1 MNRHAT
7 RPSSRGTSLVEALV
21 ALAVMAFGML
31 AVLGIQAT
39 LRSNSDVSKQRSE
52 AVRIAQEAMES
63 ARAFSTIDTTAGQMA
78 YADIADTVG
87 VPVVGHFDYT
97 TNTTFTLTQGLV
109 PRTNPDRKELQVRVA
124 WTDRNDVPQS
134 VELNG
139 IIGANDPR
147 VSLALGAQPKG
158 IPERQPWGRHR
169 GIPPQAKG
177 IGGGL
182 SVFKP
187 PVRDTDNGA
196 IVWVINDLT
205 GLIVGICDSITTR
218 QEDLTATDVEN
229 CNDNTTAQILSGYVR
244 FSTEPTQPTAAESEN
259 PTSTALNLSIG
270 LDLTSTGHPWPY
282 RRCFDDAPT
291 NPDAAAL
298 TTVVRY
304 YCAVYSN
311 ASRVWSGTSTVLPRD
326 FNGADLNG
334 DDYVAWVIAS
344 DADDAAVTR
353 FRVCRYTPATSDAQ
367 DIPNRQHP
375 RSYTN
380 VTALEPL
387 TNQNFLVIRA
397 GDGTVP
403 FQCPTDV
410 AADPAAGNFVNS
422 NTLTHQPPPS

>member
-1 MNRHAT
+1 MKRQRNPR
-7 RPSSRGTSLVEALV
+7 SSRGTSLVEALV

-31 AVLGIQAT
+31 AVLGIQTT
-39 LRSNSDVSKQRSE
+39 LRGNSDVAKQRSE

-63 ARAFSTIDTTAGQMA
+63 ARAFSTIDTTAGQVA
-78 YADIADTVG
+78 YADVADTVG
-87 VPVVGHFDYT
+87 VPVVGYT
-97 TNTTFTLTQGLV
+97 TNTTFAVSQAVV
-109 PRTNPDRKELQVRVA
+109 PRTNPDRKELRIRVD
-124 WTDRNDVPQS
+124 WTDRNGEPQR

-139 IIGANDPR
+139 VIGANDPR

-169 GIPPQAKG
+169 GIPPQAIG

-182 SVFKP
+182 SAFKP
-187 PVRDTDNGA
+187 PVRDTDNGS
-196 IVWVINDLT
+196 IVWVINNLT
-205 GLIVGICDSITTR
+205 GLIVGICDSINTR

-244 FSTEPTQPTAAESEN
+244 FSTDLTQPTASESEN

-291 NPDAAAL
+291 TRIAAES

-311 ASRVWSGTSTVLPRD
+311 PERVWSGTSTVLPRA
-326 FNGADLNG
+326 FNGEFL
-334 DDYVAWVIAS
+334 AWTIAG
-344 DADDAAVTR
+344 DAAETAATR
-353 FRVCRYTPATSDAQ
+353 YRVCRYTPATSDAQ
-367 DIPNRQHP
+367 DVPNRQHP
-375 RSYTN
+375 RTYSN
-380 VTALEPL
+380 VTAFEPL

-397 GDGTVP
+397 GDGTTA
-403 FQCPTDV
+403 FQCPADV
-410 AADPAAGNFVNS
+410 AANPSTGDFVNS
-422 NTLTHQPPPS
+422 NTLLHQPAP

>member
-1 MNRHAT
+1 MKHQLKRQ
-7 RPSSRGTSLVEALV
+7 SSRGTSLVEALV

-52 AVRIAQEAMES
+52 AVRIAQETMES
-63 ARAFSTIDTTAGQMA
+63 ARAFSTIDTTGGQVA
-78 YADIADTVG
+78 YADIAVLAT
-87 VPVVGHFDYT
+87 VPVVGYT
-97 TNTTFTLTQGLV
+97 TNTTFAVSQAVV
-109 PRTNPDRKELQVRVA
+109 PRTNPDRKELRIRVD
-124 WTDRNDVPQS
+124 WTDRNGDPQR

-139 IIGANDPR
+139 IVGANDPR

-158 IPERQPWGRHR
+158 IPERQPWGRQR

-187 PVRDTDNGA
+187 PVRDTDNGS

-229 CNDNTTAQILSGYVR
+229 CNNTTAQILSGYVR
-244 FSTEPTQPTAAESEN
+244 FSTDLTQPTAEQSEN

-291 NPDAAAL
+291 TEVAAAL

-311 ASRVWSGTSTVLPRD
+311 TSRVWSGTSTVLPRD

-334 DDYVAWVIAS
+334 DDYVPWVVAS

-353 FRVCRYTPATSDAQ
+353 YRVCRYTPATSDAQ
-367 DIPNRQHP
+367 DVPNRQHP
-375 RSYTN
+375 RTYTN